1 MTPDEFGSTFVDLYR
16 RARKLSVPCQN
27 ITRARARSVSS
38 DLEELV
44 AAYICAN
51 SKNSL
56 HIYVDQP
63 VSIGDGKVA
72 YPDLVIL
79 DLDSKT
85 VISIV
90 DVKTDIGWKRD
101 GMQSMCEKL
110 DRISLAIKTQGT
122 VTLGAEPKSRV
133 PYAVSA
139 DLTCHLVIGA
149 LKNSGNNL
157 QTPDAI
163 KFAKERKVQVHV
175 LIEGKHP
182 NDFSRQR
189 GAHFPGMKVC
199 SQNLAALVSGASAV
213 TPVI

>member
-1 MTPDEFGSTFVDLYR
+1 MTPDDFALGFVNLYR
-16 RARKLSVPCQN
+16 RARELSVPCQSV
-27 ITRARARSVSS
+27 TRARARSVSS

-44 AAYICAN
+44 AAYIAAN
-51 SKNSL
+51 SKNEL

-63 VSIGDGKVA
+63 VSIGEGKVA
-72 YPDLVIL
+72 YPDLVVL
-79 DLDSKT
+79 DVNSRT

-101 GMQSMCEKL
+101 GMQSMCKKL
-110 DRISLAIKTQGT
+110 TGVRLALQAQGT
-122 VTLGAEPKSRV
+122 VKLGPEPKLRL

-139 DLTCHLVIGA
+139 DLSCHLVVGA
-149 LKNSGNNL
+149 LKNSGNDL

-163 KFAKERKVQVHV
+163 KFAEDSRVQVHV

-189 GAHFPGMKVC
+189 GAEFPGMRVC
-199 SQNLAALVSGASAV
+199 SQNLAALVSGASA
-213 TPVI
+213 T